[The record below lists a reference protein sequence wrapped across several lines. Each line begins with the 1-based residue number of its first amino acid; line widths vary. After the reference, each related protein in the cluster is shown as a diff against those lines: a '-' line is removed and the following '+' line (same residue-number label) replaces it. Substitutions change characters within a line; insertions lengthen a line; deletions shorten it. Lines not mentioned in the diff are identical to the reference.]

1 MSLFCVQ
8 FLLRM
13 SMVYVPLK
21 SLKYMFVFKNVHVNV
36 SMDTIVLLNLEWKM
50 ISKWFRNM
58 L

>member
-8 FLLRM
+8 FLLKI
-13 SMVYVPLK
+13 SVVYVPLK
-21 SLKYMFVFKNVHVNV
+21 SLKYIFVFNNVRVHV
-36 SMDTIVLLNLEWKM
+36 SMDTIVLLNLEWEM

>member
-8 FLLRM
+8 FLLKI

-21 SLKYMFVFKNVHVNV
+21 SLKYIFVFNNVHVHV
-36 SMDTIVLLNLEWKM
+36 SMDTIVLLNLEWEM

>member
-21 SLKYMFVFKNVHVNV
+21 SLKYMFVFNNVHVHV
-36 SMDTIVLLNLEWKM
+36 SMDTIVLLNLEWEM
-50 ISKWFRNM
+50 ISK
-58 L
+58 